1 LLGADPPAVVEDREG
16 ELKGHHTTAFRELF
30 LLPSGACLIETAGVR
45 ELGLS
50 LDPEVAMT
58 AYAEIEEAARRCF
71 LGDGRHE
78 TGPGRPVQKEVDLGH
93 LNATGIASYLSL
105 RREAEDLER
114 RRDLSRRSENLASE
128 RRIDKMTREEMR
140 RKKDR

>member
-1 LLGADPPAVVEDREG
+1 MKQRIGKVDR
-16 ELKGHHTTAFRELF
+16 KGRDSTTFRELF
-30 LLPSGACLIETAGVR
+30 VLPSGACLIDTAGVR

-71 LGDGRHE
+71 LGDGRRE
-78 TGPGRPVQKEVDLGH
+78 TESGRAVQKEVDLGH

-105 RREAEDLER
+105 RREADELER
-114 RRDLSRRSENLASE
+114 RRDTSRRYRSPGTRAEN
-128 RRIDKMTREEMR
+128 RQD
-140 RKKDR
+140 DP